1 MNPKIPKI
9 REEISRNRKKI
20 AALQAQNRDL
30 EKHLRELENLDIVGL
45 VRSQGLTLEQFSQL
59 FADLGCKAAYN
70 MDGGRSAEMYY
81 NGSVLNDPY
90 KGGRSVSDCLII
102 RETFGKEP

>member
-1 MNPKIPKI
+1 LNPKIPKI

-45 VRSQGLTLEQFSQL
+45 VRSQGLTLEQFAEL
-59 FADLGCKAAYN
+59 FGQKPAPTLIPDKEEIS
-70 MDGGRSAEMYY
+70 DEEM
-81 NGSVLNDPY
+81 
-90 KGGRSVSDCLII
+90 
-102 RETFGKEP
+102 

>member
-20 AALQAQNRDL
+20 SALQAQNRDL

-45 VRSQGLTLEQFSQL
+45 VRSQGLTLEQF
-59 FADLGCKAAYN
+59 
-70 MDGGRSAEMYY
+70 AEMF
-81 NGSVLNDPY
+81 GQKLALTLIPD
-90 KGGRSVSDCLII
+90 KEEISD
-102 RETFGKEP
+102 EKM

>member
-20 AALQAQNRDL
+20 SALQAQNRDL

-45 VRSQGLTLEQFSQL
+45 VRSQGLTLEQFAEL
-59 FADLGCKAAYN
+59 FAPKPAPVLIPDKEEIS
-70 MDGGRSAEMYY
+70 DEEM
-81 NGSVLNDPY
+81 
-90 KGGRSVSDCLII
+90 
-102 RETFGKEP
+102 

>member
-20 AALQAQNRDL
+20 SALQAQNRDL

-45 VRSQGLTLEQFSQL
+45 VRSQGLTLEQFAEL
-59 FADLGCKAAYN
+59 FAPKPTPALIPDKEEIS
-70 MDGGRSAEMYY
+70 DEEM
-81 NGSVLNDPY
+81 
-90 KGGRSVSDCLII
+90 
-102 RETFGKEP
+102 

>member
-45 VRSQGLTLEQFSQL
+45 VRSQGLTLEQFAEL
-59 FADLGCKAAYN
+59 FAPKPTPALIPDKEEIS
-70 MDGGRSAEMYY
+70 DEEM
-81 NGSVLNDPY
+81 
-90 KGGRSVSDCLII
+90 
-102 RETFGKEP
+102 

>member
-45 VRSQGLTLEQFSQL
+45 VRSQGLTLEQF
-59 FADLGCKAAYN
+59 
-70 MDGGRSAEMYY
+70 AEMF
-81 NGSVLNDPY
+81 GQKLALTLIPD
-90 KGGRSVSDCLII
+90 KEEISD
-102 RETFGKEP
+102 EEM

>member
-45 VRSQGLTLEQFSQL
+45 VRSQGLTLEQFAEL
-59 FADLGCKAAYN
+59 FASKPAPTLIPDKEEIS
-70 MDGGRSAEMYY
+70 DEEM
-81 NGSVLNDPY
+81 
-90 KGGRSVSDCLII
+90 
-102 RETFGKEP
+102 

>member
-20 AALQAQNRDL
+20 AALQAQNRDM

-45 VRSQGLTLEQFSQL
+45 VGSQGLTLEQFAEL
-59 FADLGCKAAYN
+59 FAPKPAPVLIPDKEEIS
-70 MDGGRSAEMYY
+70 DEEM
-81 NGSVLNDPY
+81 
-90 KGGRSVSDCLII
+90 
-102 RETFGKEP
+102 

>member
-20 AALQAQNRDL
+20 AVLQAQNRDM

-45 VRSQGLTLEQFSQL
+45 VRSQGLTLEQFAEL
-59 FADLGCKAAYN
+59 FAPKPAPVLIPDKEEIS
-70 MDGGRSAEMYY
+70 DEEM
-81 NGSVLNDPY
+81 
-90 KGGRSVSDCLII
+90 
-102 RETFGKEP
+102 

>member
-20 AALQAQNRDL
+20 AVLQAQNRDL

-45 VRSQGLTLEQFSQL
+45 VRSQGLTLEQFAEL
-59 FADLGCKAAYN
+59 FAPKPTPALIPDKEEIS
-70 MDGGRSAEMYY
+70 DEEM
-81 NGSVLNDPY
+81 
-90 KGGRSVSDCLII
+90 
-102 RETFGKEP
+102 

>member
-30 EKHLRELENLDIVGL
+30 EKHLRELENLDIVGM
-45 VRSQGLTLEQFSQL
+45 VRAQGLTLEQFAEL
-59 FADLGCKAAYN
+59 FSKK
-70 MDGGRSAEMYY
+70 SA
-81 NGSVLNDPY
+81 SVLIPNEEEITD
-90 KGGRSVSDCLII
+90 
-102 RETFGKEP
+102 EEM

>member
-30 EKHLRELENLDIVGL
+30 EKHLRELENLDIVGM
-45 VRSQGLTLEQFSQL
+45 VRSQGLTLEQFAEL
-59 FADLGCKAAYN
+59 FGPKPVPALIPDKEEIS
-70 MDGGRSAEMYY
+70 DEEM
-81 NGSVLNDPY
+81 
-90 KGGRSVSDCLII
+90 
-102 RETFGKEP
+102 

>member
-30 EKHLRELENLDIVGL
+30 EKHLRELENLDIVGM
-45 VRSQGLTLEQFSQL
+45 VRS
-59 FADLGCKAAYN
+59 
-70 MDGGRSAEMYY
+70 
-81 NGSVLNDPY
+81 
-90 KGGRSVSDCLII
+90 
-102 RETFGKEP
+102 

>member
-20 AALQAQNRDL
+20 AALQAQNRDM

-45 VRSQGLTLEQFSQL
+45 VRSQGLTLEQFAEL
-59 FADLGCKAAYN
+59 FAPKPTPALIPDKEEIS
-70 MDGGRSAEMYY
+70 DEEM
-81 NGSVLNDPY
+81 
-90 KGGRSVSDCLII
+90 
-102 RETFGKEP
+102 

>member
-30 EKHLRELENLDIVGL
+30 EKHLRELENLDIVGM
-45 VRSQGLTLEQFSQL
+45 VRSQGLTLEQFTEL
-59 FADLGCKAAYN
+59 FGPK
-70 MDGGRSAEMYY
+70 SAPAIIPDKEEITDEEM
-81 NGSVLNDPY
+81 
-90 KGGRSVSDCLII
+90 
-102 RETFGKEP
+102 

>member
-1 MNPKIPKI
+1 LNPKIPKI

-45 VRSQGLTLEQFSQL
+45 VRSQGLTLEQFAEL
-59 FADLGCKAAYN
+59 FAPKPTPALIPDKEEIS
-70 MDGGRSAEMYY
+70 DEEM
-81 NGSVLNDPY
+81 
-90 KGGRSVSDCLII
+90 
-102 RETFGKEP
+102 

>member
-20 AALQAQNRDL
+20 SALQAQNRDL

-45 VRSQGLTLEQFSQL
+45 VRSQGLTLEQFAEL
-59 FADLGCKAAYN
+59 FAPKPTPTQIPDKEEIS
-70 MDGGRSAEMYY
+70 DEEM
-81 NGSVLNDPY
+81 
-90 KGGRSVSDCLII
+90 
-102 RETFGKEP
+102 

>member
-20 AALQAQNRDL
+20 AALQAQNRDM

-45 VRSQGLTLEQFSQL
+45 VRSQGLTLEQFAEL
-59 FADLGCKAAYN
+59 FAPKPTPALIPDEEEIS
-70 MDGGRSAEMYY
+70 DEEM
-81 NGSVLNDPY
+81 
-90 KGGRSVSDCLII
+90 
-102 RETFGKEP
+102 

>member
-30 EKHLRELENLDIVGL
+30 EKHPRELENLDIVGM
-45 VRSQGLTLEQFSQL
+45 VRAQGLTLEQFAEL
-59 FADLGCKAAYN
+59 FSKK
-70 MDGGRSAEMYY
+70 SA
-81 NGSVLNDPY
+81 SVLIPNEEEITD
-90 KGGRSVSDCLII
+90 
-102 RETFGKEP
+102 EEM

>member
-45 VRSQGLTLEQFSQL
+45 VRSQGLTLEQFAEL
-59 FADLGCKAAYN
+59 FGPKPAPAMIPDKEEIS
-70 MDGGRSAEMYY
+70 DEEM
-81 NGSVLNDPY
+81 
-90 KGGRSVSDCLII
+90 
-102 RETFGKEP
+102 

>member
-30 EKHLRELENLDIVGL
+30 EKHLRELENVDIVGL
-45 VRSQGLTLEQFSQL
+45 VRSQGLTLEQFAEL
-59 FADLGCKAAYN
+59 FASKPAPTLIPDKEEIS
-70 MDGGRSAEMYY
+70 DEEM
-81 NGSVLNDPY
+81 
-90 KGGRSVSDCLII
+90 
-102 RETFGKEP
+102 

>member
-30 EKHLRELENLDIVGL
+30 EKHLRELENLDIVGM
-45 VRSQGLTLEQFSQL
+45 VRSQGLTLEQFAEL
-59 FADLGCKAAYN
+59 FGPKPAPTLIPDN
-70 MDGGRSAEMYY
+70 EEISDEEM
-81 NGSVLNDPY
+81 
-90 KGGRSVSDCLII
+90 
-102 RETFGKEP
+102 

>member
-30 EKHLRELENLDIVGL
+30 EKHLRVLENLDIVGL
-45 VRSQGLTLEQFSQL
+45 VRSQGLTLEQFAEL
-59 FADLGCKAAYN
+59 FAPKPTPALIPDKE
-70 MDGGRSAEMYY
+70 DISDEEM
-81 NGSVLNDPY
+81 
-90 KGGRSVSDCLII
+90 
-102 RETFGKEP
+102 

>member
-20 AALQAQNRDL
+20 AALQAQNRDM

-45 VRSQGLTLEQFSQL
+45 VRSQGLTLEQFAEL
-59 FADLGCKAAYN
+59 FASKPAPTLIPDKEEIS
-70 MDGGRSAEMYY
+70 DEEM
-81 NGSVLNDPY
+81 
-90 KGGRSVSDCLII
+90 
-102 RETFGKEP
+102 

>member
-45 VRSQGLTLEQFSQL
+45 VRSQGLTLEQFAEL
-59 FADLGCKAAYN
+59 FGPKPVPALIPDKEEIS
-70 MDGGRSAEMYY
+70 DEEM
-81 NGSVLNDPY
+81 
-90 KGGRSVSDCLII
+90 
-102 RETFGKEP
+102 